1 MISIKKTDYNAKIT
15 DIEGKVP
22 DVSSLATKTTL
33 TMVGKKIHSINS
45 LVNKT
50 DLLQKLLK
58 LKRNLL
64 IIIMK
69 NILQLQILTL

>member
-1 MISIKKTDYNAKIT
+1 MA
-15 DIEGKVP
+15 GKR
-22 DVSSLATKTTL
+22 
-33 TMVGKKIHSINS
+33 IHSINS

-58 LKRNLL
+58 LKINLL